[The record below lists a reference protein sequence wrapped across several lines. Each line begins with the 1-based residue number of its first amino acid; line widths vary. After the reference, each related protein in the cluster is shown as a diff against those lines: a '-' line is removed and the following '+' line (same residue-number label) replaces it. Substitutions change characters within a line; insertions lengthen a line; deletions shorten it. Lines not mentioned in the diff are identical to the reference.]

1 MAALLNFLNQV
12 LPPDGDGY
20 RCWVA
25 IKNKRIQ
32 GQGFTS
38 TNEDLSKVLAGI
50 DARGADAYFAC
61 STFKDPTK
69 RTQDNVR
76 SAKTLRLDVDAGK
89 GKPYA
94 DVEAA
99 KDAITKYV
107 SDTGLPS
114 PLLVCSGNGVHVY
127 WILDRAIGSQEWE
140 AAAIGL
146 KKLCQERGLHAD
158 PSVTADSARILRPIE
173 TLNWKNPEEPREVY
187 LIQDSVPVPLSAI
200 MDRINPVRV
209 PSVDNS
215 GLGAA
220 ILGGLGSGPYEPSL
234 AELSANHCSQLQ
246 QFRNTRGNI
255 DEPLWYA
262 GLGVLAYCEDG
273 ERCAQEWSNGH
284 PDYNPAATARKLE
297 QARTAA
303 GPTTCARFRSLNP
316 DGCKGCPHSITSP
329 IQLGK
334 SQAIVTPPFIGDDK
348 TTPPLPEGFKYGPNQ
363 QIFARVKDKD
373 ADPGEDKF
381 VDVLLCQYPFYIASV
396 REQET
401 KGVAG
406 GQSVKITTRTPH
418 TPWKSFTIDRDTLK
432 GPGWLGA
439 LAKYGVDCEPGMEK
453 PFGVLIH
460 RMIKWRT
467 AMEKMETSFKSFGWK
482 DNRSGFVAGRKLYT
496 KQGVKDVSGT
506 AELEKASDLI
516 CPKQKGSLNKWREA
530 ANKVFVKGCEPQAFA
545 MLCSFAAPLMDL
557 LYAADEGGTIVSLVS
572 SKSGQGKTV
581 AILAAETVW
590 GQAKCLRLTDM
601 ASLVAKFR
609 AIGVRCNLPVVIDE
623 WGDAD
628 TDTLCKFSK
637 AFTGGLDKSR
647 LTMSGEDTRE
657 QLDWKTVMIGTTNM
671 PLVGLLNQA
680 NHNAQA
686 MRIFEVPVAIP
697 EHLAKNQSANLQQEF
712 EDNAGYAG
720 PVFLMHLLKNYN
732 LDDLREKANRLANE
746 FGARLGA
753 NTDTRFKTRLIAA
766 AAIAAL
772 ILTKAEPGYEPLLE
786 FNPANI
792 INWALSVVKD
802 SMSSAYT
809 NQKEN
814 HEHLMDFIM
823 DNMNNFVVVPH
834 RFNAKVPYYEAGIVI
849 PKGKLMGR
857 YERQEAKLYVP
868 HSIMHKFAI
877 SVRVPFMEFSK
888 DLSSRGLVLN
898 RNRQTHLTAGVDKMT
913 AVKASCWEID
923 LTHQKVEEAVS
934 AIKDLGVNDKL
945 KEGKS

>member
-25 IKNKRIQ
+25 IKDKRIQ
-32 GQGFTS
+32 GQGFT
-38 TNEDLSKVLAGI
+38 NNNADLAKVLAGI

-61 STFKDPTK
+61 STYKEPTK
-69 RTQDNVR
+69 RTQDNVK
-76 SAKTLRLDVDAGK
+76 SSVTLRLDVDVGK

-99 KDAITKYV
+99 QNAITDFV
-107 SDTGLPS
+107 SSTGFPD

-127 WILDRAIGSQEWE
+127 WVLDRAIDSATWE
-140 AAAIGL
+140 KAATGL

-158 PSVTADSARILRPIE
+158 PAITADSARILRPVQ
-173 TLNWKNPEEPREVY
+173 TLNHKNPEQPREVF

-200 MDRINPVRV
+200 MDRIKPSRV
-209 PSVDNS
+209 PAVGDA

-220 ILGGLGSGPYEPSL
+220 ILGGLGGGPHEPSL
-234 AELSANHCSQLQ
+234 AKLAANHCSQLQ
-246 QFRNTRGNI
+246 QFRDTRGLIN
-255 DEPLWYA
+255 EPVWYA
-262 GLGVLAYCEDG
+262 CLGVLAHCEDG
-273 ERCAQEWSNGH
+273 ENLAQEWSNGH
-284 PDYNPAATARKLE
+284 PDYSEAETAAKLAH
-297 QARTAA
+297 ARTAA
-303 GPTTCARFRSLNP
+303 GPTTCARFKSLNH
-316 DGCKGCPHSITSP
+316 DGCEGCPHNITSP

-334 SQAIVTPPFIGDDK
+334 SQAVVTPPFIGDDK
-348 TTPPLPEGFKYGPNQ
+348 TAPPLPEGFKYGPNQ
-363 QIFARVKDKD
+363 QIMVRVKDPD
-373 ADPGEDKF
+373 SDPGEIKF
-381 VDVLLCQYPFYIASV
+381 MDVLVCKYPFYIAAV

-418 TPWKSFTIDRDTLK
+418 SPWKSFTIPIKDLL
-432 GPGWLGA
+432 GNGWLAAVG
-439 LAKYGVDCEPGMEK
+439 E
-453 PFGVLIH
+453 FGVRCQPGTEKYLRLCIH
-460 RMIKWRT
+460 RMIEWRT
-467 AMEKMETSFKSFGWK
+467 DMEKMETSFKAFGWK
-482 DNRSGFVAGRKLYT
+482 NNRTGFVAGRKLYT
-496 KQGVKDVSGT
+496 KEGVKDVSGT
-506 AELEKASDLI
+506 QELEKASDLLT
-516 CPKQKGSLNKWREA
+516 PKPKGSLNKWREA
-530 ANKVFVKGCEPQAFA
+530 ANKVFAKGCEPQAFA

-572 SKSGQGKTV
+572 SKTGQGKTV

-720 PVFLMHLLKNYN
+720 PVFLMHLLRNFN
-732 LDDLREKANRLANE
+732 LDDLREKANHLANE
-746 FGARLGA
+746 FGARLSA

-766 AAIAAL
+766 VAIAAL
-772 ILTKAEPGYEPLLE
+772 ILTKAKPGYEPLLE
-786 FNPANI
+786 FNPTNI
-792 INWALSVVKD
+792 INWALGVVKE
-802 SMSSAYT
+802 SMSRANSF
-809 NQKEN
+809 QKDNE
-814 HEHLMDFIM
+814 EHLMEFIM
-823 DNMNNFVVVPH
+823 DNMHNFLVVPH
-834 RFNAKVPYYEAGIVI
+834 RFNAKVPYYEASLVI

-857 YERQEAKLYVP
+857 YERDEGKLYVP

-877 SVRVPFMEFSK
+877 SVRVPFLEFSR
-888 DLSSRGLVLN
+888 DLQGKGLVLN

-913 AVKASCWEID
+913 VVKASCWEID
-923 LTHQKVEEAVS
+923 LTHHSAGEAAS
-934 AIKDLGVNDKL
+934 KIQDLGLNDKL
-945 KEGKS
+945 KGDRR